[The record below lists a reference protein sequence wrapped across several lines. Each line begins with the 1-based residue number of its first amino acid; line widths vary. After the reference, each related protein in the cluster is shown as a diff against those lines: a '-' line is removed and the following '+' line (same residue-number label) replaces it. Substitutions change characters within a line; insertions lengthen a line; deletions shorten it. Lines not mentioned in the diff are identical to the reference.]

1 MKGVVTRDGESA
13 GSFAT
18 GRQFAR
24 CDVAKVWPIQS
35 GLSIGGQ
42 DASLEHAAFSEDA
55 ARGRIDLLVVH
66 LRGVFQWTG
75 VRHGHFGTTNSLDW
89 CVKFGETRL

>member
-1 MKGVVTRDGESA
+1 MKGVVTRDGEPA

-18 GRQFAR
+18 GRQFDR
-24 CDVAKVWPIQS
+24 CDVVKVWPIQS

-42 DASLEHAAFSEDA
+42 DASLEHALS
-55 ARGRIDLLVVH
+55 ARTLRGGIDLLVVH